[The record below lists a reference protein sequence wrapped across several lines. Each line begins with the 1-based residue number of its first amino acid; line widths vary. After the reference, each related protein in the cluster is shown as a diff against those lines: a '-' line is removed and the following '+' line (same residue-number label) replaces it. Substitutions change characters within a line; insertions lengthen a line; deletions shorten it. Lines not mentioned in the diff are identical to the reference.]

1 MRRTRLVPT
10 SRRRRFVNSK
20 VDKEVESDQLLK
32 EDFVDEKNLK
42 REE

>member
-1 MRRTRLVPT
+1 M
-10 SRRRRFVNSK
+10 NDK

>member
-1 MRRTRLVPT
+1 M
-10 SRRRRFVNSK
+10 NDK

-32 EDFVDEKNLK
+32 EDFVDKKNLK

>member
-1 MRRTRLVPT
+1 M
-10 SRRRRFVNSK
+10 NDK

-32 EDFVDEKNLK
+32 EDFVDDKNLD